1 MREERLP
8 PATLEGW
15 YLLHQMWRVD
25 WTLARRLGDDELA
38 ARGRELADYRV
49 PWSEPREAGWSGV
62 YRMAGG
68 GADLLTLHFRERL
81 EDLTDATRN
90 IQRSGLGDMLELASD
105 YVSVVELGLYGLTV
119 QVAERLREDGGGEP
133 DRETW
138 EAAMRAALQRQR
150 EVPYVRD
157 RLFPRQPPDKPYLC
171 FYPMSKRRRPEQN
184 WYTLPLT
191 RRDRLM
197 QEHGT
202 VGRRHGN
209 RISQVISGSVGLDAW
224 EWAVT
229 LFAGDPLDFKA
240 VVTEMRYDEAS
251 ARYADFGPFFVGRRI
266 PAGRLASPEAW

>member
-15 YLLHQMWRVD
+15 YLLHQLWRLD
-25 WTLARRLGDDELA
+25 WPEVRRLPEDDLA
-38 ARGRELADYRV
+38 ARGRELAEHLA
-49 PWSEPREAGWSGV
+49 PWSEPRDEGWSGV
-62 YRMAGG
+62 YRMAG

-81 EDLTDATRN
+81 EDLTDAGRRVR
-90 IQRSGLGDMLELASD
+90 RSGMGDLLHLASD

-119 QVAERLREDGGGEP
+119 QVTERLREEEAGEP
-133 DRETW
+133 AREAW
-138 EAAMRAALQRQR
+138 EDAMRAALDRQR

-157 RLFPRQPPDKPYLC
+157 RLFPRQPPDKPYVC
-171 FYPMSKRRRPEQN
+171 FYPMSKRRRAGQN

-197 QEHGT
+197 QEHGS
-202 VGRRHGN
+202 VGRRHGD

-251 ARYADFGPFFVGRRI
+251 ALYADFGAFFVGRRM
-266 PAGRLASPEAW
+266 AVEDLGSPDAW